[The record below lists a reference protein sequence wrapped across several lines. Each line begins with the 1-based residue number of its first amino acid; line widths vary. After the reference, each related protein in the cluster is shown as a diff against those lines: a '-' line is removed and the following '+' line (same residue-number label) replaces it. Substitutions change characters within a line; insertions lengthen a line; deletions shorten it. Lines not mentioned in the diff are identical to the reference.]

1 MAIAWKPGLR
11 IDIDPD
17 ARKDWTF
24 DFASWVP
31 TGAVIASY
39 EILHAS
45 SVTVDDDTI
54 SSEGAEITFWVSD
67 VAEGATEIVTV
78 RVTLD
83 TGLVD
88 DFSLTF
94 RGRQQ

>member
-1 MAIAWKPGLR
+1 MSIAWRPNIR
-11 IDIDPD
+11 VDIDPD
-17 ARKDWTF
+17 AHKDYTF
-24 DFASWVP
+24 DFAQWMP
-31 TGAVIASY
+31 TGATIASY
-39 EILHAS
+39 GIFHAS
-45 SVTVDDDTI
+45 SVTVDSDT
-54 SSEGAEITFWVSD
+54 SEGAEITFWVSD

-83 TGLVD
+83 TGLID